1 MDWDWAGAE
10 AEYRKAIELNPND
23 ATVHQWYSVL
33 LENLGRIRESFDEIQ
48 KAKALDPASPQIDA
62 NLAALLK
69 DMHRYDEAMDELN
82 KRIATK
88 PRIPRELRWAGRSCI
103 GTKGIRMPLW
113 QTGSWDERSPG
124 ALMKPKHSPR
134 ATVKRV

>member
-48 KAKALDPASPQIDA
+48 KAKALDPASPQINV

-82 KRIATK
+82 KRIATN
-88 PRIPRELRWAGRSCI
+88 PEFSGSYVGRAI
-103 GTKGIRMPLW
+103 HKIRGLF
-113 QTGSWDERSPG
+113 
-124 ALMKPKHSPR
+124 
-134 ATVKRV
+134 

>member
-33 LENLGRIRESFDEIQ
+33 LENLGRIRESFGEIQ
-48 KAKALDPASPQIDA
+48 KAKALDPASLQINV
-62 NLAALLK
+62 NLTAALK

-82 KRIATK
+82 KRIATN
-88 PRIPRELRWAGRSCI
+88 PEFSGSYVGRAI
-103 GTKGIRMPLW
+103 HKIRGLF
-113 QTGSWDERSPG
+113 
-124 ALMKPKHSPR
+124 
-134 ATVKRV
+134 